1 MGRYLSQISVY
12 RSMIFFIL
20 IVLSLFSFVYSDIN
34 LVKIYEEKAKLAY
47 QNAKKYSSQANYINS
62 LVSYVECI
70 TYYTL
75 TYHIYIDKLKDRDNF
90 LKIANLV
97 LNISLETDEVADKA
111 INQTFDKN
119 KKNNIL
125 NVKSSNYLNFAS
137 TLEKM
142 YSVDYKIAQK
152 KNEELKMPNSVILTI
167 SNYFAKSIDI
177 QLSMNNY
184 EKAKE
189 YFKELEVFYK
199 TLDNRIKDKYNVKK
213 MVDFYREKI
222 YK

>member
-1 MGRYLSQISVY
+1 M
-12 RSMIFFIL
+12 
-20 IVLSLFSFVYSDIN
+20 
-34 LVKIYEEKAKLAY
+34 VKLYEDKAKMAY
-47 QNAKKYSSQANYINS
+47 QNARNYSSQASYINS

-75 TYHIYIDKLKDRDNF
+75 AYHIYIDKLKDKDNF
-90 LKIANLV
+90 FRVSSLV
-97 LNISLETDEVADKA
+97 LNISLESDKVADKA
-111 INQTFDKN
+111 IEQTNDKN

-167 SNYFAKSIDI
+167 SEYFAKSIDI

-189 YFKELEVFYK
+189 YFREFEIFYK

-213 MVDFYREKI
+213 MIDFYKEKI